1 MIISFI
7 CRNRTKK
14 KRNAAGK
21 KHAKEC
27 LSINNKEFDDRNRWE
42 GSGSFNFST
51 ADTEDELLY
60 ASRSSEAGGSSVRNK
75 ENKLKDF
82 ENAKLFKT
90 ISDYKKKQSNENLT
104 SATMNTTTT
113 TETTNRNKKK
123 LRFLMDT
130 IEETRF

>member
-21 KHAKEC
+21 KHAREC
-27 LSINNKEFDDRNRWE
+27 LRSVNNKEFDDRNRWK
-42 GSGSFNFST
+42 GSGGFNLST
-51 ADTEDELLY
+51 ADADDELLY
-60 ASRSSEAGGSSVRNK
+60 ASRSSEAGVCSVRTR

-104 SATMNTTTT
+104 SATMDTSTPT
-113 TETTNRNKKK
+113 TTNRNKKK